1 MHFLIGL
8 GVLAGMIGFAFGEN
22 AARAFVSSIL
32 AGAVMLALFVAYL
45 VVWVGI

>member
-22 AARAFVSSIL
+22 AARAFVGGIL
-32 AGAVMLALFVAYL
+32 AIAATLALFVAYL
-45 VVWVGI
+45 IVWVGI